1 MKQGGIMK
9 YIRKSIQELEEYTV
23 PQDKY
28 EVKLNQ
34 NESPYDVPED
44 LKEEIIRKIK
54 ITDWNRYPP
63 RTATPLVKAISEYTD
78 FPEGGIV
85 AANASNEILQG
96 VFQAICDAGDKLV
109 AISPGFAI
117 YPYLS
122 KIMNLNLVEVPLL
135 EDFSFDVPRIIEE
148 GRDAKMVVLAL
159 PNNPTGT
166 TISIEEIEEIAQ
178 NINGIFVVDEAYYEF
193 SKKTAISLLDKYD
206 NIIIIRTLSKAF
218 GLAGLRLG
226 YLLTN
231 RELASAVQKAK
242 LPFSVGIFGQIAG
255 EVLLKKNEYIK
266 DIVKKIMDEKEKV
279 FTELAKIP
287 DIEPIP
293 SYTNFILFKTRKV
306 PGKGLFDEM
315 YRRGVLLR
323 FFDTPRLKDI
333 LRVTIGK
340 PEQNKIFLKT
350 LKKVL
355 KDEKS

>member
-1 MKQGGIMK
+1 MK
-9 YIRKSIQELEEYTV
+9 YIRKSIQELKEYTV

-34 NESPYDVPED
+34 NESPYDVPEG
-44 LKEEIIRKIK
+44 LKEEIIKKIK
-54 ITDWNRYPP
+54 ITDWNRYPS
-63 RTATPLVKAISEYTD
+63 RTAIPLVKAISVYTN
-78 FPEGGIV
+78 FPEEGIV
-85 AANASNEILQG
+85 AANASNEILQA
-96 VFQAICDAGDKLV
+96 VFQAICDAGDKVV

-122 KIMNLNLVEVPLL
+122 KIMDLDLDEVPLL
-135 EDFSFDVPRIIEE
+135 EDFSFDIKEIINK
-148 GRDAKMVVLAL
+148 GKDAKMVILAL

-166 TISIEEIEEIAQ
+166 TISIDKIEEIAK
-178 NINGIFVVDEAYYEF
+178 NINGIFVVDEAYFEF

-231 RELASAVQKAK
+231 AEIAGAVQKAK

-279 FTELAKIP
+279 FAKLKEIP
-287 DIEPIP
+287 TIEPIP
-293 SYTNFILFKTRKV
+293 SYTNFILFRTQNM
-306 PGKGLFDEM
+306 PGKELFDEM

-323 FFDTPRLKDI
+323 FFDTPRLKNT

-340 PEQNKIFLKT
+340 PEQNKTFLNT
-350 LKKVL
+350 LKEVL
-355 KDEKS
+355 SDAKS

>member
-1 MKQGGIMK
+1 MK
-9 YIRKSIQELEEYTV
+9 YIRKSIQELKEYTV
-23 PQDKY
+23 PQDNY

-54 ITDWNRYPP
+54 VTDWNRYPS
-63 RTATPLVKAISEYTD
+63 RTAIPLVKAISSYTA
-78 FPEGGIV
+78 FPEEGIV

-96 VFQAICDAGDKLV
+96 VFQAICDVGDKLV
-109 AISPGFAI
+109 VISPGFAI

-122 KIMNLNLVEVPLL
+122 KIMDLKLKEIPLL
-135 EDFSFDVPRIIEE
+135 EDFSFDIEKIIKE
-148 GRDAKMVVLAL
+148 GKDGKMVVLAL

-166 TISIEEIEEIAQ
+166 TIPIDKIEEIAR
-178 NINGIFVVDEAYYEF
+178 NISGVFVVDEAYYEF
-193 SKKTAISLLDKYD
+193 SQKTAISLLDKYD

-279 FTELAKIP
+279 FAELKEIP
-287 DIEPIP
+287 SIEPIP
-293 SYTNFILFKTRKV
+293 SYTNFILFRTQNIS
-306 PGKGLFDEM
+306 GKKLFDEM

-323 FFDTPRLKDI
+323 FFDTPRLKDT
-333 LRVTIGK
+333 LRLTIGK
-340 PEQNKIFLKT
+340 PEQNKIFLET

-355 KDEKS
+355 KNEKS

>member
-1 MKQGGIMK
+1 MK
-9 YIRKSIQELEEYTV
+9 YIRKSIQELKEYTV

-44 LKEEIIRKIK
+44 LKEEIIKKIK
-54 ITDWNRYPP
+54 TTDWNRYPS
-63 RTATPLVKAISEYTD
+63 RTAIPLVKAISVYTN
-78 FPEGGIV
+78 FPEEGIV
-85 AANASNEILQG
+85 AANASNEILQA
-96 VFQAICDAGDKLV
+96 VFQAICDAGDKVV

-122 KIMNLNLVEVPLL
+122 KIMDLNLAEVPLL
-135 EDFSFDVPRIIEE
+135 EDFSFDIKEIINK
-148 GRDAKMVVLAL
+148 GKDAKMVILAL

-166 TISIEEIEEIAQ
+166 TISIDKIEEIAK
-178 NINGIFVVDEAYYEF
+178 NINGIFVVDEAYFEF
-193 SKKTAISLLDKYD
+193 SKKTAISLLDKYN

-231 RELASAVQKAK
+231 AEIAGAVQKAK

-279 FTELAKIP
+279 FPELTEIP
-287 DIEPIP
+287 TIVPIP
-293 SYTNFILFKTRKV
+293 SYTNFILFKTEKIS
-306 PGKGLFDEM
+306 GKELFDEM
-315 YRRGVLLR
+315 YRKGVLLR
-323 FFDTPRLKDI
+323 FFDTPRLKNT

-340 PEQNKIFLKT
+340 PEQNKTFLNT
-350 LKKVL
+350 LKEVL
-355 KDEKS
+355 SNAKS

>member
-1 MKQGGIMK
+1 MK
-9 YIRKSIQELEEYTV
+9 YIRKSIQELKEYTV

-44 LKEEIIRKIK
+44 LKEEIIKKIK
-54 ITDWNRYPP
+54 NTDWNRYPS
-63 RTATPLVKAISEYTD
+63 RTAAPLVKAISYYTN
-78 FPEGGIV
+78 FSEEGIV

-96 VFQAICDAGDKLV
+96 VFQAICDTGDKLV
-109 AISPGFAI
+109 GISPGFAI

-122 KIMNLNLVEVPLL
+122 KIMDLNLVEVPLL
-135 EDFSFDVPRIIEE
+135 ENFSFDVPRIIEE

-166 TISIEEIEEIAQ
+166 TISIDKIEEIAK

-231 RELASAVQKAK
+231 PEIAGAVGKAK
-242 LPFSVGIFGQIAG
+242 LPFSVGILGQSAG
-255 EVLLKKNEYIK
+255 EVLLQKNEYIR
-266 DIVKKIMDEKEKV
+266 DVVEKILDEKEKV
-279 FTELAKIP
+279 FSELERIAT
-287 DIEPIP
+287 IEPVP
-293 SYTNFILFKTRKV
+293 SYTNFILFRTQKV
-306 PGKGLFDEM
+306 PGKELFEEM

-323 FFDTPRLKDI
+323 FFDTPRLKNT

-340 PEQNKIFLKT
+340 PEGNELFLKT
-350 LKKVL
+350 LKEVL
-355 KDEKS
+355 TG

>member
-1 MKQGGIMK
+1 MK
-9 YIRKSIQELEEYTV
+9 YIRKSIQELKEYTV

-44 LKEEIIRKIK
+44 LKKEIIEKMIT
-54 ITDWNRYPP
+54 TDWNRYPS
-63 RTATPLVKAISEYTD
+63 RTAIPLVKAISVYTN
-78 FPEGGIV
+78 FPEEGIV

-96 VFQAICDAGDKLV
+96 TFQAICDSGDKIV

-122 KIMNLNLVEVPLL
+122 KIMDLALTEVPLL
-135 EDFSFDVPRIIEE
+135 EDFSFDVPEIIKKGE
-148 GRDAKMVVLAL
+148 DAKMIILAL

-166 TISIEEIEEIAQ
+166 TISLEKIEEIAR
-178 NINGIFVVDEAYYEF
+178 NINGIFVVDEAYFEF

-218 GLAGLRLG
+218 GLAGIRLG

-231 RELASAVQKAK
+231 AEIASAVQKAK

-255 EVLLKKNEYIK
+255 EILLNKNEYIK
-266 DIVKKIMDEKEKV
+266 DVVKKILDEKEKV
-279 FTELAKIP
+279 FAELKGIAT
-287 DIEPIP
+287 IEPIP
-293 SYTNFILFKTRKV
+293 SYTNFILFRTQKI
-306 PGKGLFDEM
+306 PGKELFDEM

-323 FFDTPRLKDI
+323 FFDTPRLKNT

-340 PEQNKIFLKT
+340 REQNKIFLKT
-350 LKKVL
+350 LKEVL
-355 KDEKS
+355 FDAKS

>member
-1 MKQGGIMK
+1 MK
-9 YIRKSIQELEEYTV
+9 YIRKSIQELKEYTV

-34 NESPYDVPED
+34 NESPYDVPEG

-54 ITDWNRYPP
+54 ITDWNRYPS
-63 RTATPLVKAISEYTD
+63 RTAIPLVKAISVYTN
-78 FPEGGIV
+78 FPEEGIV
-85 AANASNEILQG
+85 AANASNEILQA
-96 VFQAICDAGDKLV
+96 VFQAICDAGDKVV

-122 KIMNLNLVEVPLL
+122 KIMDLDLDEVPLL
-135 EDFSFDVPRIIEE
+135 EDFSFDIKEIINK
-148 GRDAKMVVLAL
+148 GKDAKMVILAL

-166 TISIEEIEEIAQ
+166 TISIDKIEEIAK
-178 NINGIFVVDEAYYEF
+178 NINGIFVVDEAYFEF

-231 RELASAVQKAK
+231 AEIAGAVQKAK

-279 FTELAKIP
+279 FAKLKEIP
-287 DIEPIP
+287 IIEPIP
-293 SYTNFILFKTRKV
+293 SYTNFILFRTQNM
-306 PGKGLFDEM
+306 PGKELFDEM

-323 FFDTPRLKDI
+323 FFDTPRLKKT

-340 PEQNKIFLKT
+340 PEQNKTFLNT
-350 LKKVL
+350 LKEVL
-355 KDEKS
+355 SNAKS

>member
-1 MKQGGIMK
+1 MK
-9 YIRKSIQELEEYTV
+9 YIRKSIQELKEYTV

-44 LKEEIIRKIK
+44 LKEEIIKKIK
-54 ITDWNRYPP
+54 DTDWNRYPS
-63 RTATPLVKAISEYTD
+63 RTAAPLVKAISSYTN
-78 FPEGGIV
+78 FSVEGIV

-96 VFQAICDAGDKLV
+96 VFQAICDTGDKLV
-109 AISPGFAI
+109 VVSPGFAI
-117 YPYLS
+117 YPHLS
-122 KIMNLNLVEVPLL
+122 KIMDLNLAEVPLL
-135 EDFSFDVPRIIEE
+135 EDFSFDVSSIIEA

-166 TISIEEIEEIAQ
+166 TIPLEEIEEISK

-231 RELASAVQKAK
+231 PEIAGAVGKAK
-242 LPFSVGIFGQIAG
+242 LPFSVGILGQIAG
-255 EVLLKKNEYIK
+255 EVLLQKNEYIK
-266 DIVKKIMDEKEKV
+266 DVVEKILDEKEKV
-279 FTELAKIP
+279 FSELEQIAT
-287 DIEPIP
+287 IEPVP
-293 SYTNFILFKTRKV
+293 SCTNFILFRTKKV
-306 PGKGLFDEM
+306 PGKELFDEM

-323 FFDTPRLKDI
+323 FFDTPRLNNT

-340 PEQNKIFLKT
+340 PDQNELFIKT
-350 LKKVL
+350 LKEVL
-355 KDEKS
+355 AE

>member
-1 MKQGGIMK
+1 MK
-9 YIRKSIQELEEYTV
+9 YIRKSIQELKEYTV

-34 NESPYDVPED
+34 NESPYDVPEG
-44 LKEEIIRKIK
+44 LKEEIIKKIK
-54 ITDWNRYPP
+54 ITDWNRYPS
-63 RTATPLVKAISEYTD
+63 RTAIPLVKAISVYTN
-78 FPEGGIV
+78 FPEEGIV
-85 AANASNEILQG
+85 AANASNEILQA
-96 VFQAICDAGDKLV
+96 VFQAICDAGDKVV

-122 KIMNLNLVEVPLL
+122 KIMDLNLAEVPLL
-135 EDFSFDVPRIIEE
+135 EDFSFDIKEIINK
-148 GRDAKMVVLAL
+148 GKDAKMVILAL

-166 TISIEEIEEIAQ
+166 TISIDKIEEIAK
-178 NINGIFVVDEAYYEF
+178 NINGIFVVDEAYFEF
-193 SKKTAISLLDKYD
+193 SKKTAISLLDKYN

-231 RELASAVQKAK
+231 AEIAGAVQKAK

-279 FTELAKIP
+279 FPELTEIP
-287 DIEPIP
+287 TIVPIP
-293 SYTNFILFKTRKV
+293 SYTNFILFKTEKIS
-306 PGKGLFDEM
+306 GKELFDEM
-315 YRRGVLLR
+315 YRKGVLLR
-323 FFDTPRLKDI
+323 FFDTPRLKNT

-340 PEQNKIFLKT
+340 PEQNKTFLNT
-350 LKKVL
+350 LKEVL
-355 KDEKS
+355 SNAKS

>member
-1 MKQGGIMK
+1 MK
-9 YIRKSIQELEEYTV
+9 YIRKSIQELKEYTV

-44 LKEEIIRKIK
+44 LKEEISKRIMDA
-54 ITDWNRYPP
+54 DWNRYPS
-63 RTATPLVKAISEYTD
+63 RTAIPLVEALSGYTN
-78 FPEGGIV
+78 FPAKGIV

-96 VFQAICDAGDKLV
+96 VFQTICDAGDKLI

-122 KIMNLNLVEVPLL
+122 KIMDLNLIEVPLL
-135 EDFSFDVPRIIEE
+135 EDFSFDVPAIIKE
-148 GRDAKMVVLAL
+148 GRDAKMVILAL

-166 TISIEEIEEIAQ
+166 TISIEKIEEIAK
-178 NINGIFVVDEAYYEF
+178 NINGIFVVDEAYFEF

-226 YLLTN
+226 YLLANT
-231 RELASAVQKAK
+231 EIASAVQKAK

-255 EVLLKKNEYIK
+255 EILLKKNKYIF
-266 DIVKKIMDEKEKV
+266 DVVKKILDEKEKI
-279 FTELAKIP
+279 FFELKQIP
-287 DIEPIP
+287 SIEPVP
-293 SYTNFILFKTRKV
+293 SSTNFILFKTQNV
-306 PGKGLFDEM
+306 PGKELFDEM

-323 FFDTPRLKDI
+323 FFNTPRLKNT

-340 PEQNKIFLKT
+340 PDQNEIFLKT
-350 LKKVL
+350 LKEVL
-355 KDEKS
+355 QDEKS

>member
-1 MKQGGIMK
+1 MK
-9 YIRKSIQELEEYTV
+9 YIRKSIQELKEYTV

-34 NESPYDVPED
+34 NESPYDVPKD
-44 LKEEIIRKIK
+44 LKEEIIKKIMN
-54 ITDWNRYPP
+54 TDWNRYPS
-63 RTATPLVKAISEYTD
+63 RTAAPLVKAISLYAN
-78 FPEGGIV
+78 FPEEGIV
-85 AANASNEILQG
+85 AANASNEIIQG
-96 VFQAICDAGDKLV
+96 IFQAICDTGDKLV

-122 KIMNLNLVEVPLL
+122 KIMDLTLTEVPLL
-135 EDFSFDVPRIIEE
+135 EDFSFDVPSIIKE

-166 TISIEEIEEIAQ
+166 TIPIDKIEEIAQ

-231 RELASAVQKAK
+231 AEVAGAVQKAK
-242 LPFSVGIFGQIAG
+242 LPFSVGIFGQITG
-255 EVLLKKNEYIK
+255 EVLLQKNEYIK
-266 DIVKKIMDEKEKV
+266 DVVEKILDEKEKV
-279 FTELAKIP
+279 FFELEQI
-287 DIEPIP
+287 DTIEPVP
-293 SYTNFILFKTRKV
+293 SHANFILFRTQKI
-306 PGKGLFDEM
+306 PGKELFDEM

-323 FFDTPRLKDI
+323 FFDTPRLKNT

-340 PEQNKIFLKT
+340 PDQNELFIKT
-350 LKKVL
+350 LKEVL
-355 KDEKS
+355 SG

>member
-1 MKQGGIMK
+1 MK
-9 YIRKSIQELEEYTV
+9 YIRKSIQELKEYTV

-44 LKEEIIRKIK
+44 LKEEISKRIMDA
-54 ITDWNRYPP
+54 DWNRYPS
-63 RTATPLVKAISEYTD
+63 RTAIPLVEALSGYTN
-78 FPEGGIV
+78 FPAKGIV
-85 AANASNEILQG
+85 AANASNEVIQG
-96 VFQAICDAGDKLV
+96 VFQTICDAGDKLI

-122 KIMNLNLVEVPLL
+122 KIMDLNLIEVPLL
-135 EDFSFDVPRIIEE
+135 EDFSFDVPEIIKE
-148 GRDAKMVVLAL
+148 GRDAKMVILAL

-166 TISIEEIEEIAQ
+166 TIPIEEIAEIAQ
-178 NINGIFVVDEAYYEF
+178 NINGIFVVDEAYFEF

-231 RELASAVQKAK
+231 ENIAGAVQKAK
-242 LPFSVGIFGQIAG
+242 LPFSVGILGQIAG
-255 EVLLKKNEYIK
+255 EIVLNKKEYIY
-266 DIVKKIMDEKEKV
+266 DVVKKILDEKEKV
-279 FTELAKIP
+279 FSELKQIP
-287 DIEPIP
+287 TIKPVP
-293 SYTNFILFKTRKV
+293 SSTNFILFKTQNV
-306 PGKGLFDEM
+306 PGKELFDEM

-323 FFDTPRLKDI
+323 FFNTPRLKNT

-340 PEQNKIFLKT
+340 PDQNEIFLKT
-350 LKKVL
+350 LKEVL
-355 KDEKS
+355 QDEKS

>member
-1 MKQGGIMK
+1 MK
-9 YIRKSIQELEEYTV
+9 YIRKSIQELKEYSV

-34 NESPYDVPED
+34 NESPYDVPKD
-44 LKEEIIRKIK
+44 LKEEIIKQMMN
-54 ITDWNRYPP
+54 TDWNRYPS
-63 RTATPLVKAISEYTD
+63 RTAIPLVEAISEYTN
-78 FPEGGIV
+78 FPKEGIV
-85 AANASNEILQG
+85 AANASNEIIQG
-96 VFQAICDAGDKLV
+96 IFQAICDAGDKLV

-122 KIMNLNLVEVPLL
+122 QIMDLNLTEVPLL
-135 EDFSFDVPRIIEE
+135 EDFSFDVPAIIKE
-148 GRDAKMVVLAL
+148 GKDAKLVVLAL

-166 TISIEEIEEIAQ
+166 TISNEQIEEIAQ
-178 NINGIFVVDEAYYEF
+178 NINGIFVVDEAYFEF

-231 RELASAVQKAK
+231 ADIASAVQKAK

-255 EVLLKKNEYIK
+255 EILLKKNEYIK
-266 DIVKKIMDEKEKV
+266 DVVKKILDEKEKV
-279 FTELAKIP
+279 FSELEGIP
-287 DIEPIP
+287 TIEPVP
-293 SYTNFILFKTRKV
+293 SFTNFILFRTQKTS
-306 PGKGLFDEM
+306 GKELFEEM

-323 FFDTPRLKDI
+323 FFNTPRLKDT

-340 PEQNKIFLKT
+340 PEGNEIFLKT
-350 LKKVL
+350 LKEVL
-355 KDEKS
+355 KR

>member
-1 MKQGGIMK
+1 MK
-9 YIRKSIQELEEYTV
+9 YIRKSIQELKEYTV

-44 LKEEIIRKIK
+44 LKEEISKRIMDA
-54 ITDWNRYPP
+54 DWNRYPS
-63 RTATPLVKAISEYTD
+63 RTAIPLVEALSGYTN
-78 FPEGGIV
+78 FPAEGIV

-96 VFQAICDAGDKLV
+96 VFQTICDAGDKLI

-122 KIMNLNLVEVPLL
+122 KIMDLNLIEVPLL
-135 EDFSFDVPRIIEE
+135 EDFSFDVPAIIKE
-148 GRDAKMVVLAL
+148 GRDAKMVILAL

-166 TISIEEIEEIAQ
+166 TISIEKIEEIAK
-178 NINGIFVVDEAYYEF
+178 NINGIFVVDEAYFEF

-226 YLLTN
+226 YLLANT
-231 RELASAVQKAK
+231 EIASAVQKAK

-255 EVLLKKNEYIK
+255 EILLKKNKYIF
-266 DIVKKIMDEKEKV
+266 DVVKKILDEKEKI
-279 FTELAKIP
+279 FFELKQIP
-287 DIEPIP
+287 SIEPVP
-293 SYTNFILFKTRKV
+293 SSTNFILFKTQNV
-306 PGKGLFDEM
+306 PGKELFDEM

-323 FFDTPRLKDI
+323 FFNTPRLKNT

-340 PEQNKIFLKT
+340 PEGNKIFLKT
-350 LKKVL
+350 LKEVL
-355 KDEKS
+355 TR

>member
-1 MKQGGIMK
+1 MK
-9 YIRKSIQELEEYTV
+9 YIRKSIQELKEYSV

-28 EVKLNQ
+28 KVKLNQ

-44 LKEEIIRKIK
+44 LKEEIIKRMMN
-54 ITDWNRYPP
+54 TDWNRYPS
-63 RTATPLVKAISEYTD
+63 RTAIPLVEAISEYTN
-78 FPEGGIV
+78 FPKEGIV
-85 AANASNEILQG
+85 AANASNEIIQG
-96 VFQAICDAGDKLV
+96 IFQAICDSGDKLV

-122 KIMNLNLVEVPLL
+122 QIMDLNLAEVPLL
-135 EDFSFDVPRIIEE
+135 EDFSFDVAAIIKE
-148 GRDAKMVVLAL
+148 GKDAKLVVLAL

-166 TISIEEIEEIAQ
+166 TISNEQIEEIAQ
-178 NINGIFVVDEAYYEF
+178 NINGILVVDEAYYEF

-231 RELASAVQKAK
+231 AEIASAVQKAK

-255 EVLLKKNEYIK
+255 EILLKKNEYIK
-266 DIVKKIMDEKEKV
+266 NIVKKILDEKEKV
-279 FTELAKIP
+279 FAELKGIPTTEP
-287 DIEPIP
+287 VP
-293 SYTNFILFKTRKV
+293 SFTNFILFKTQSIS
-306 PGKGLFDEM
+306 GKELFEEM

-323 FFDTPRLKDI
+323 FFNTPRLKDT

-340 PEQNKIFLKT
+340 PEGNEIFLKT
-350 LKKVL
+350 LKEVL
-355 KDEKS
+355 QDEKS

>member
-1 MKQGGIMK
+1 MK
-9 YIRKSIQELEEYTV
+9 YIRKSIQELKEYTV

-34 NESPYDVPED
+34 NESPYDVPKS
-44 LKEEIIRKIK
+44 LKEEIIKRIMNM
-54 ITDWNRYPP
+54 DWNRYPSK
-63 RTATPLVKAISEYTD
+63 TAIPLVEAISGYTN
-78 FPEGGIV
+78 FPKEGIV

-96 VFQAICDAGDKLV
+96 VFQTICNTGDKLV

-122 KIMNLNLVEVPLL
+122 KIMDLNLIEVPLL
-135 EDFSFDVPRIIEE
+135 EDFSFDVPTIIKE

-166 TISIEEIEEIAQ
+166 TISIKEIEEIAQ
-178 NINGIFVVDEAYYEF
+178 NTNGIFVVDEAYYEF

-231 RELASAVQKAK
+231 AEIASAVQKAK

-255 EVLLKKNEYIK
+255 KVLLQKNEYIK
-266 DIVKKIMDEKEKV
+266 DVVKKILDEKEKV
-279 FTELAKIP
+279 FSKLEQIAT
-287 DIEPIP
+287 IEPVP
-293 SYTNFILFKTRKV
+293 SYTNFILFRTQKI
-306 PGKGLFDEM
+306 PGKELFDEM

-323 FFDTPRLKDI
+323 FFDTPRLKNT
-333 LRVTIGK
+333 LRITIGK
-340 PEQNKIFLKT
+340 PDQNELFIKT
-350 LKKVL
+350 LKEVL
-355 KDEKS
+355 TG

>member
-1 MKQGGIMK
+1 MK
-9 YIRKSIQELEEYTV
+9 YIRKSIQELKEYSV

-44 LKEEIIRKIK
+44 LKKEILKK
-54 ITDWNRYPP
+54 FMVVDWNRYPS
-63 RTATPLVKAISEYTD
+63 RTAIPLVEAISVYTN
-78 FPEGGIV
+78 FPKKGIV
-85 AANASNEILQG
+85 AANASNEVLQS
-96 VFQAICDAGDKLV
+96 VFQAICDKGDKIT

-122 KIMNLNLVEVPLL
+122 KIMDLNLAEVPLL
-135 EDFSFDVPRIIEE
+135 EDFSFDVTSIIKE
-148 GRDAKMVVLAL
+148 GKNAKMVILAL

-166 TISIEEIEEIAQ
+166 TISLEEIEEIAKS
-178 NINGIFVVDEAYYEF
+178 INGVFVVDEAYYEF
-193 SKKTAISLLDKYD
+193 SEKTAVSLLDKYD

-218 GLAGLRLG
+218 GLAGVRLG

-231 RELASAVQKAK
+231 EEIAGEVQKAK
-242 LPFSVGIFGQIAG
+242 LPFSVSIFGQIAG

-266 DIVKKIMDEKEKV
+266 DIVKKILSEKEKV
-279 FTELAKIP
+279 FSELKEIP
-287 DIEPIP
+287 AIEPIP
-293 SYTNFILFKTRKV
+293 SHTNFILFKTEKIS
-306 PGKGLFDEM
+306 GKALFEEM

-323 FFDTPRLKDI
+323 FFDTPRLKNT

-340 PEQNKIFLKT
+340 PDQNKVFVKT

>member
-1 MKQGGIMK
+1 MK
-9 YIRKSIQELEEYTV
+9 YIRKSIQELKEYTV

-44 LKEEIIRKIK
+44 LKEEISKRIMDA
-54 ITDWNRYPP
+54 DWNRYPS
-63 RTATPLVKAISEYTD
+63 RTAIPLVEALSGYAN
-78 FPEGGIV
+78 FPAKGIV
-85 AANASNEILQG
+85 AANASNEILQAA
-96 VFQAICDAGDKLV
+96 FQTICDAGDKLI

-122 KIMNLNLVEVPLL
+122 KIMDLNLIEVPLL
-135 EDFSFDVPRIIEE
+135 EDFSFDVPEIIKE
-148 GRDAKMVVLAL
+148 GRDAKMVILAL

-166 TISIEEIEEIAQ
+166 TIPIEEIEEIAQ
-178 NINGIFVVDEAYYEF
+178 NINGIFVVDEAYFEF

-231 RELASAVQKAK
+231 EKIAGAVQKAK

-255 EVLLKKNEYIK
+255 EVVLNKKEYIFVV
-266 DIVKKIMDEKEKV
+266 VKKILDEKEKV
-279 FTELAKIP
+279 FSELKQIP
-287 DIEPIP
+287 TIKPVP
-293 SYTNFILFKTRKV
+293 SSTNFILFKTQNV
-306 PGKGLFDEM
+306 PGKELFDEM

-323 FFDTPRLKDI
+323 FFNTPRLKNT

-340 PEQNKIFLKT
+340 PKGNKIFLKT
-350 LKKVL
+350 LKEVL
-355 KDEKS
+355 TG

>member
-1 MKQGGIMK
+1 MK
-9 YIRKSIQELEEYTV
+9 YIRKSIQELKEYTV

-44 LKEEIIRKIK
+44 LKEEIIKKIK
-54 ITDWNRYPP
+54 TTDWNRYPS
-63 RTATPLVKAISEYTD
+63 RTAIPLVKAISVYTN
-78 FPEGGIV
+78 FPEEGIV
-85 AANASNEILQG
+85 AANASNEILQA
-96 VFQAICDAGDKLV
+96 VFQAICDAGDKVV

-122 KIMNLNLVEVPLL
+122 KIMDLNLAEVPLL
-135 EDFSFDVPRIIEE
+135 EDFSFDIKEIINK
-148 GRDAKMVVLAL
+148 GKDAKMVILAL

-166 TISIEEIEEIAQ
+166 TISIDKIEEIAK
-178 NINGIFVVDEAYYEF
+178 NINGIFVVDEAYFEF
-193 SKKTAISLLDKYD
+193 SKKTAISLLDKYN

-231 RELASAVQKAK
+231 TEIAGAVQKAK

-279 FTELAKIP
+279 FPELTEIP
-287 DIEPIP
+287 TIVPIP
-293 SYTNFILFKTRKV
+293 SYTNFILFKTEKIS
-306 PGKGLFDEM
+306 GKELFDEM
-315 YRRGVLLR
+315 YRKGVLLR
-323 FFDTPRLKDI
+323 FFDTPRLKNT

-340 PEQNKIFLKT
+340 PEQNKTFLNT
-350 LKKVL
+350 LKEVL
-355 KDEKS
+355 SNAKS